1 MAIALTVGVDV
12 EMITV
17 ATIAVATI
25 AADVG
30 MTAVEDATAV
40 VADMVMSIKMD
51 TAVRAMDTATNV
63 VDMATNRAVATWT
76 TF

>member
-17 ATIAVATI
+17 ATIA
-25 AADVG
+25 ADVG

-40 VADMVMSIKMD
+40 AADMVMSVKMD
-51 TAVRAMDTATNV
+51 TSVRAMDTATNV